1 VQHSRRLSVFI
12 VCETTPPLSL
22 LRHFAVKAIAVEL
35 TDLFKLAGC
44 RILDPEAN
52 A

>member
-1 VQHSRRLSVFI
+1 VFI

-35 TDLFKLAGC
+35 TDLFKLAGR
-44 RILDPEAN
+44 RILKGSVRN
-52 A
+52 FV